1 MMQAGEILDYELWQ
15 LSLPFP
21 KPIATSTG
29 SFSEVR
35 PVVVVFVD
43 RAGRE
48 GWGYALG
55 FDADGQQRIAAA
67 AASLLARQAS
77 DIESLLRIEREADDE
92 GDPDRRKAVAAISLA
107 AWDLAGRRFGRPCA
121 DLWGAQRARVPAY
134 ASALFLDTGE
144 AELEREARL
153 YRQGGYT
160 MVKMRG
166 GHAPEADAARV
177 AAVRRVYPETARV
190 AIDFVC
196 RADVADADRFLRLA
210 GPGLLWVE
218 NPVPYARIGELA
230 ERGDVAAGER
240 CHDLAELLALRAAGV
255 RRLILDVACL
265 GGPLR
270 FLEAARILMAL
281 GCEVGAHM
289 YAPESVHLLGALP
302 DSMPVEVIG
311 WCGPLAKEVPV
322 PDAQGCLRVQGPG
335 LGRTLRRDVLA
346 RQGQRLV

>member
-1 MMQAGEILDYELWQ
+1 MQAGEILDYELWQ

-21 KPIATSTG
+21 QPITTPTG
-29 SFSEVR
+29 PFAEVC

-55 FDADGQQRIAAA
+55 FDADGQQPIATAAA
-67 AASLLARQAS
+67 RLLAEQTL
-77 DIESLLRIEREADDE
+77 DIESLLRIEREVNDE
-92 GDPDRRKAVAAISLA
+92 GDPVRRKAVAAISLA
-107 AWDLAGRRFGRPCA
+107 AWDLAGRRLGRPCA
-121 DLWGAQRARVPAY
+121 DLWGAQRSRIPAY
-134 ASALFLDTGE
+134 ASALFLDASE

-166 GHAPEADAARV
+166 GRAPEEDAARV
-177 AAVRRVYPETARV
+177 AAVRRVYSETARV

-196 RADVADADRFLRLA
+196 RSEVADADRFAHLA
-210 GPGLLWVE
+210 GAGLLWVE
-218 NPVPYARIGELA
+218 DPVPYARIGQLA
-230 ERGDVAAGER
+230 ERGGVAAGES
-240 CHDLAELLALRAAGV
+240 CHDLQELLALRAAGV
-255 RRLILDVACL
+255 RRLILDVEYL

-270 FLEAARILMAL
+270 FLEAARSLMAL
-281 GCEVGAHM
+281 GCEVGSHM

-335 LGRTLRRDVLA
+335 LGRTLRREVLA
-346 RQGQRLV
+346 RQGRRIA

>member
-1 MMQAGEILDYELWQ
+1 MQAGEILEYELWQ

-21 KPIATSTG
+21 KPIATPAG
-29 SFSEVR
+29 PFAEVC

-48 GWGYALG
+48 GWAYALG
-55 FDADGQQRIAAA
+55 FDAAEQQRIATAA
-67 AASLLARQAS
+67 AAVLAAQTP
-77 DIESLLRIEREADDE
+77 DIESLLRIEREADDA
-92 GDPDRRKAVAAISLA
+92 GDPVRRKAVAAISLA
-107 AWDLAGRRFGRPCA
+107 AWDLAGRRLGRPCA
-121 DLWGAQRARVPAY
+121 DLWGAQRPRVPAY
-134 ASALFLDTGE
+134 ASALFLDASE
-144 AELEREARL
+144 PELEREARL

-166 GHAPEADAARV
+166 GRTPEEDASRV
-177 AAVRRVYPETARV
+177 AAVRRVYPEPARV

-196 RADVADADRFLRLA
+196 RADVAEADAFARLA
-210 GPGLLWVE
+210 GAGLLWVE
-218 NPVPYARIGELA
+218 DPVPYAQIGQLA
-230 ERGDVAAGER
+230 ERGGVAAGER
-240 CHDLAELLALRAAGV
+240 CHSLQELLALRATGL
-255 RRLILDVACL
+255 RRLILDVEYL

-270 FLEAARILMAL
+270 FLEAARSLMAL
-281 GCEVGAHM
+281 GCEVGSHM

-335 LGRTLRRDVLA
+335 LGRTLRRGLLE
-346 RQGQRLV
+346 RQGRRIA